1 MFWDMKRLD
10 ENERN
15 LLHECFERSLR
26 LLKENSKEHG
36 IIACAPSAKAVGRHY
51 ASIFGRDAAICSMG
65 MVVSDSKDLIRLA
78 RKSLITLGKYQAPNG
93 QIPKY
98 VKPEIEEVDFWYYGC
113 IDATLWWLIAIDFFD
128 RHAPGSRLA
137 QQLDTRIKLALYW
150 LLCQEH
156 QGLYLLQQNEA
167 SDWADIMPRSGFVL
181 YSNALWYHV
190 KRLYDVEGVRKTR
203 HFLRQIFYPFS
214 GNRPE
219 HRRARILT
227 HYIKNKEKESDF
239 FLSFVNFSFWGPEID
254 VFGNILAALV
264 GLCSLSSAGRMADS
278 LLKIKVNAP
287 YPIRVVHK
295 PIRQNS
301 MLWRPY
307 MERHKQNF
315 PYQYHN
321 GGIWPFVSG
330 FWVMLLSRL
339 RRRELAW
346 QEMVRFAEVNRINDW
361 GFPEWLQGKTGEP
374 MGMDGQS
381 WNAAMFILAWQVLSG
396 KARIQKSSSYK

>member
-1 MFWDMKRLD
+1 MKRLD
-10 ENERN
+10 EEQIS
-15 LLHECFERSLR
+15 LLHECYKRSLH

-36 IIACAPSAKAVGRHY
+36 IIACAPSAKAVDRHY
-51 ASIFGRDAAICSMG
+51 ASIFGRDAALCSMG
-65 MVVSDSKDLIRLA
+65 MVVSGSRDLIRLA

-98 VKPEIEEVDFWYYGC
+98 VKPEIDEVDFWYYGC
-113 IDATLWWLIAIDFFD
+113 IDATLWWLIAINFFD
-128 RHAPGSRLA
+128 RHVPGVHLA
-137 QQLDTRIKLALYW
+137 RQLDTKIKLALYW

-190 KRLYDVEGVRKTR
+190 KRLYDVEGPRRTR
-203 HFLRQIFYPFS
+203 HFFRQIFYPF
-214 GNRPE
+214 GRNRPE

-227 HYIKNKEKESDF
+227 HYIRKKEKESDF

-254 VFGNILAALV
+254 VFGNILSGLM
-264 GLCSLSSAGRMADS
+264 GLCSLSSAGRMVDS
-278 LLKIKVNAP
+278 LLRMKVNVP
-287 YPIRVVHK
+287 DPIRVVHR

-301 MLWRPY
+301 MLWRSY

-330 FWVMLLSRL
+330 FWIMLLSRL
-339 RRRELAW
+339 RRKELAW
-346 QEMVRFAEVNRINDW
+346 QEMVRFARANNINNW
-361 GFPEWLQGKTGEP
+361 GFPEWLHGKTGEP

-381 WNAAMFILAWQVLSG
+381 WNAAMFILAWQILSG
-396 KARIQKSSSYK
+396 KARLQHIRSSK